1 MGFTKLTD
9 KRNCK
14 YYKIC
19 GNSLN
24 CSRCNGF
31 EKETKVSKKGEKKWK
46 IIIR

>member
-9 KRNCK
+9 KRT
-14 YYKIC
+14 C

-24 CSRCNGF
+24 CSICNGF

-46 IIIR
+46 ITIQ